1 MFGKISDL
9 ISGKGLE
16 TPEHHIAR
24 LTRLAQEEEQ
34 KTKALQA
41 KLEEQRM
48 ISSLQSKVLGE
59 RDAQQKIY
67 GQMGEDTP
75 QVQKSK
81 RMRKYI
87 FGAIAVIVIIFLLKA
102 CIK

>member
-9 ISGKGLE
+9 ISGKGPE
-16 TPEHHIAR
+16 TPEQHIAR
-24 LTRLAQEEEQ
+24 LTRLAEEEEQ
-34 KTKALQA
+34 KTKALQM

-59 RDAQQKIY
+59 RDAQQKLY

-81 RMRKYI
+81 RMRLYI
-87 FGAIAVIVIIFLLKA
+87 FGGIALVIMFILLKA

>member
-1 MFGKISDL
+1 MFGKLWNYIID
-9 ISGKGLE
+9 KPVE
-16 TPEHHIAR
+16 TPEQHIAR

-34 KTKALQA
+34 KTKALQT

-75 QVQKSK
+75 QVRKSK
-81 RMRKYI
+81 RVRKYI
-87 FGAIAVIVIIFLLKA
+87 FGAIAVIVIFFLLKA

>member
-1 MFGKISDL
+1 MFGKLGDF
-9 ISGKGLE
+9 ISGKGSE
-16 TPEHHIAR
+16 TPEQHIAR

-34 KTKALQA
+34 KTKSLQE
-41 KLEEQRM
+41 KLDEQRM
-48 ISSLQSKVLGE
+48 ISSLQDKVLGE

-67 GQMGEDTP
+67 GQMGVDTP

-81 RMRKYI
+81 RMRLYI
-87 FGAIAVIVIIFLLKA
+87 FGGIALVIMFILLKA

>member
-1 MFGKISDL
+1 MFGKLSDF
-9 ISGKGLE
+9 ISGKGSE
-16 TPEHHIAR
+16 TPEQHIAR

-34 KTKALQA
+34 RTKALQA

-48 ISSLQSKVLGE
+48 ILSLQSKVLGE

>member
-16 TPEHHIAR
+16 TPEQHIAR

-48 ISSLQSKVLGE
+48 ISSLQNKVLGE

-87 FGAIAVIVIIFLLKA
+87 FGAIAVIIIIFLLKA